1 MGVIHT
7 KAERN
12 TQRERDRHCHPSV
25 LCALPKA
32 VPSEDLQPKAVPSED
47 LQPKAVPSED
57 LQLKAVPSEDLQP
70 KAVLSEDLQQGVPT
84 TAETD
89 FPKTV

>member
-12 TQRERDRHCHPSV
+12 TQRDRDRHCHPSV

-47 LQPKAVPSED
+47 LQPKAV
-57 LQLKAVPSEDLQP
+57 
-70 KAVLSEDLQQGVPT
+70 LSEDLQQGVPT

>member
-57 LQLKAVPSEDLQP
+57 LQP
-70 KAVLSEDLQQGVPT
+70 KAVLSEDLQQGPRCLCPLVSH
-84 TAETD
+84 
-89 FPKTV
+89 FCLGFKI

>member
-12 TQRERDRHCHPSV
+12 TQRERDRHCYPSV

-32 VPSEDLQPKAVPSED
+32 VPSEDLQP
-47 LQPKAVPSED
+47 
-57 LQLKAVPSEDLQP
+57 KAVPSEDLQP

>member
-1 MGVIHT
+1 MKTVRETTKDT

-32 VPSEDLQPKAVPSED
+32 VPSEDLQPKAV
-47 LQPKAVPSED
+47 
-57 LQLKAVPSEDLQP
+57 
-70 KAVLSEDLQQGVPT
+70 LSEDLQQGVPT
-84 TAETD
+84 TVETD

>member
-32 VPSEDLQPKAVPSED
+32 VPSEDLQPKAV
-47 LQPKAVPSED
+47 
-57 LQLKAVPSEDLQP
+57 
-70 KAVLSEDLQQGVPT
+70 LSEDLQQGVPT

>member
-47 LQPKAVPSED
+47 LQPKAV
-57 LQLKAVPSEDLQP
+57 
-70 KAVLSEDLQQGVPT
+70 LSEDLQQGVPT
-84 TAETD
+84 TVETD

>member
-47 LQPKAVPSED
+47 LQPKAV
-57 LQLKAVPSEDLQP
+57 
-70 KAVLSEDLQQGVPT
+70 LSEDLQQGVPT

>member
-32 VPSEDLQPKAVPSED
+32 VPSEDLQPKAV
-47 LQPKAVPSED
+47 
-57 LQLKAVPSEDLQP
+57 
-70 KAVLSEDLQQGVPT
+70 LSEDLQQGVPT
-84 TAETD
+84 TVETD

>member
-25 LCALPKA
+25 LCTLPKA
-32 VPSEDLQPKAVPSED
+32 VPSEDLQP
-47 LQPKAVPSED
+47 
-57 LQLKAVPSEDLQP
+57 KAVPSEDLQP